1 MNDQIQY
8 TIDGP
13 VAIVVITNPPVNALG
28 QKVRQGIVDAM
39 TKAKADDEVEAI
51 VLIGGGR
58 TFPAGADIREFGGK
72 RLEPG
77 LGMVCDTIEDME
89 KPVVVAFHGT
99 ALGGGCE
106 IALSAHYRLAD
117 ATARIGLPEV
127 NLGLLPGAG
136 GTQRLTRIIGAQ
148 QALDIIL
155 SGKPINMKRAYDL
168 GIVDAIVDAGVDGDL
183 KSVAVDYAKS
193 VTANSG
199 NLPRTGEAT
208 KGLADVDGNQAAIA
222 AARAT
227 ISKSARGQYSPERI
241 VDCVEV
247 ALTKPLREGLDY
259 EAQAFL
265 DCLATPQSQGMVHAF
280 FADRRCAKIPEAGRA
295 QPRKLDYLGVIG
307 GGTMGSGITIAA
319 LKAGLN
325 VTMVERDADSIAR
338 GIANVEK
345 AFDRDVS
352 KGRLDTDGK
361 AAIMARYR
369 PTIQFDDLA
378 DMDMVIEAV
387 FENLDVK
394 REVFAQLDKVVRKG
408 AVLASNTSY
417 LDIDKIAAATSRP
430 QDVIGLHFF
439 SPANIMK
446 LLEIVIPS
454 NPSDDAVATG
464 FLLAKR
470 MRKTAVR
477 AGNCHGFI
485 GNRILSVYGEQASY
499 LLEDGASPQQ
509 IDGAVRD
516 FGYPMGPF
524 QMFDMAGLDIGWSN
538 RKAFADTRDPNRR
551 YVAIA
556 DRICENGWFGQKT
569 GRGFYNYPDGS
580 RIGVENPDLQAIIDA
595 ERAANNITPREM
607 DADQIMRRYMAAM
620 INEAANVV
628 HEGIALRPSDVDVT
642 LLYGYGFPRYRGGP
656 MKYADMYGLDRLL
669 DDIKS
674 FQAIDPVF
682 WEPSPLLVQ
691 LVQSGNNFDSLN
703 TD

>member
-1 MNDQIQY
+1 
-8 TIDGP
+8 
-13 VAIVVITNPPVNALG
+13 LG

-39 TKAKADDEVEAI
+39 TKAKADDAVKAV
-51 VLIGGGR
+51 VLIGAGR

-89 KPVVVAFHGT
+89 KPVVVALHGT

-183 KSVAVDYAKS
+183 KTVAVDYAKS

-208 KGLADVDGNQAAIA
+208 KGLADVDGNQAAIT

-227 ISKSARGQYSPERI
+227 IAKTARGQYSPGRI
-241 VDCVEV
+241 IDCVEV

-259 EAQAFL
+259 ETQAFL

-295 QPRKLDYLGVIG
+295 QPRKLDHLGVIG

-325 VTMVERDADSIAR
+325 VTMVERDSDSIAR

-352 KGRLDTDGK
+352 KGRIDTDGK

-378 DMDMVIEAV
+378 GMDMVIEAV

-464 FLLAKR
+464 FLLAKK

-595 ERAANNITPREM
+595 EHAANNITPREM
-607 DADQIMRRYMAAM
+607 DAEQIMRRYMAAM